1 MPFTKNDKNINRS
14 GRKAGSVNKITSEI
28 RHNYL
33 QLIQDNY
40 KTLESDLKCL
50 KSAERVKAIIEL
62 SKFILPT
69 LFSAFLGV
77 WYYVFMAELLVL
89 EDVPLHVFTTIARVF
104 YGSLISFPY
113 DAVLTVILSRL
124 IIWVMFFV
132 LTIDMVQLVIIL
144 NRFNA
149 FVLSDTMAV
158 LFSAIFDFKHRRVVC
173 AGEFVVATTK
183 FLFLFS

>member
-1 MPFTKNDKNINRS
+1 M
-14 GRKAGSVNKITSEI
+14 
-28 RHNYL
+28 
-33 QLIQDNY
+33 
-40 KTLESDLKCL
+40 
-50 KSAERVKAIIEL
+50 

-113 DAVLTVILSRL
+113 DDVLTVILSRL

-149 FVLSDTMAV
+149 FVLSDAMAV
-158 LFSAIFDFKHRRVVC
+158 LFSAIFLLSDLFFMLVLYH
-173 AGEFVVATTK
+173 ASTK
-183 FLFLFS
+183 GQLQIRDNVKPKKKVQQLPSISTSKPLSALFHDTKIQF